1 MAKTH
6 KNRKHSTR
14 KNSTRK
20 QRQKQKLVIG
30 IISVPLTPTKKYFK
44 VCGDSYIASSHL
56 RWMKKNDV
64 EFLVIPYDSKNLKY
78 YFDRIHGL
86 YLPSGGAFAGTQKQ
100 YYSACKRLMEMAKK
114 ENDKGFYFPVWG
126 CCMGFQQM
134 LIIADG
140 HDNLTTLLGTFNSMK
155 NYMTNI
161 DLTEEGKRARIIKGL
176 DTDTFKK
183 ITKDNSTTNNHKM
196 GISPED
202 FDNNP
207 GIAEFYKN
215 VGNSVDRDGKAF
227 VAIIEAHDYPFYG
240 VQWHPERNS
249 EMDAFVKFFIKEMR
263 KNRRHVK
270 RCGKKPMRTK
280 KINCYNYS
288 EGLYNKCNFYW
299 HTKSSSHNKDMCS
312 YAQLKKIDPESN
324 AI

>member
-1 MAKTH
+1 MAKTR
-6 KNRKHSTR
+6 KNRKLT
-14 KNSTRK
+14 TQQ

-100 YYSACKRLMEMAKK
+100 YYSACKKLMEMAKK

-196 GISPED
+196 GISPEE

-215 VGNSVDRDGKAF
+215 VGNSVDRDGKPF

-270 RCGKKPMRTK
+270 RGGKKPMRTK

-299 HTKSSSHNKDMCS
+299 HTKSSSHNRDMCS

>member
-1 MAKTH
+1 MPKT
-6 KNRKHSTR
+6 RKLRHTR
-14 KNSTRK
+14 KNTSNNN
-20 QRQKQKLVIG
+20 KLIIG

-56 RWMKKNDV
+56 KWMNKNNV
-64 EFLVIPYDSKNLKY
+64 EFLVIPYDSKNLKH

-100 YYSACKRLMEMAKK
+100 YYNACKKLMQMAVK

-140 HDNLTTLLGTFNSMK
+140 KDNLTTLLGNFDSMH

-161 DLTEEGKRARIIKGL
+161 DLTSDGKRARIIKGL
-176 DTDTFKK
+176 DTSTFKK
-183 ITKDNSTTNNHKM
+183 ITKRNSTTNNHKM
-196 GISPED
+196 GISPEE
-202 FDNNP
+202 FDANR
-207 GIAEFYKN
+207 GISEFYKN
-215 VGNSVDRDGKAF
+215 VGNSTDRKGKKF

-249 EMDAFVKFFIKEMR
+249 EMDAFVKFFIKEMK
-263 KNRRHVK
+263 KNRRRVK
-270 RCGKKPMRTK
+270 RGGKKPMKTK
-280 KINCYNYS
+280 KINCFNYS

-299 HTKSSSHNKDMCS
+299 HEKTSAHNKDMCS
-312 YAQLKKIDPESN
+312 YAQLKNIDAESN
-324 AI
+324 AV